1 MIQDCLAGSMGARL
15 FVHDRPPVW
24 GQFGLYQTCPKK
36 QKTTSETRGL
46 LRFWYTVSH
55 MQCVILAAGKGT
67 RLRPLTDTIP
77 KPLVQVAGK
86 TLLDHIVGSLP
97 SAVDELIIVTGYLE
111 DKIKEHCGE
120 EFYGRKVTYVHQE
133 EQKGTAHA
141 LWLCKDLLR
150 GRFLFM
156 FADDLHGPNDIARA
170 TSYTRSMLTLTTDN
184 PERFGIVVRHPD
196 GTLAE
201 MIEKPEHPPSNL
213 ASTGVMVLDTHIFEY
228 ELKHETNGEFYLTD
242 VIAEYAKDYPIAVVE
257 QHLWIPIGYPEDI
270 QKAEAILS
278 SLNR

>member
-1 MIQDCLAGSMGARL
+1 
-15 FVHDRPPVW
+15 
-24 GQFGLYQTCPKK
+24 
-36 QKTTSETRGL
+36 
-46 LRFWYTVSH
+46 

-67 RLRPLTDTIP
+67 RLKPLTDNLP

-86 TLLDHIVGSLP
+86 TLLDHIVSSLP

-111 DKIKEHCGE
+111 DQIKAHCGT
-120 EFYGRKVTYVHQE
+120 EFHGRKVTYVTQV
-133 EQKGTAHA
+133 EQKGTGDA
-141 LWLCKDLLR
+141 LWLCRDFLK

-156 FADDLHGPNDIARA
+156 FADDLHGPQDIARA

-213 ASTGVMVLDTHIFEY
+213 ASTGVMVLDTNIFKFA
-228 ELKHETNGEFYLTD
+228 LTKETNGEFYLTD

-257 QHLWIPIGYPEDI
+257 QNLWIPIGYPEDI
-270 QKAEAILS
+270 AKAEAILS

>member
-1 MIQDCLAGSMGARL
+1 
-15 FVHDRPPVW
+15 
-24 GQFGLYQTCPKK
+24 
-36 QKTTSETRGL
+36 
-46 LRFWYTVSH
+46 

-67 RLRPLTDTIP
+67 RLRPLTDTVP
-77 KPLVQVAGK
+77 KPLVTVGGK
-86 TLLDHIVGSLP
+86 TLLDHIVGALP

-111 DKIKEHCGE
+111 EKIHAYCGT
-120 EFYGRKVTYVHQE
+120 EFHGKKVTYVHQA

-156 FADDLHGPNDIARA
+156 FADDLHGKQDIARV
-170 TSYTRSMLTLTTDN
+170 TSYTRAMLTLTTDT

-213 ASTGVMVLDTHIFEY
+213 ASTGVMVLDDHIFQFEPTVM
-228 ELKHETNGEFYLTD
+228 KNGEYYLTD
-242 VIAEYAKDYPIAVVE
+242 VIAEYARVYPIAVVE
-257 QHLWIPIGYPEDI
+257 QTLWIPIGYPEDI
-270 QKAEAILS
+270 EKAEKIL
-278 SLNR
+278 LAYREPAHYKG